1 MSLRIERS
9 TNDGVTT
16 LTLHGAIDE
25 NAELASLPKVDAA
38 KVIIDMTA
46 VDRINSVG
54 INRWLPIMRELSS
67 KRTVSV
73 VRLSYAASLQ
83 ASSISDLFASAEILS
98 CLAPYYCARCGAT
111 PTIEVTAQEYR
122 DVGQPPAKS
131 CPSCSGALEFD
142 ELEEYLSFLA
152 RSKS

>member
-9 TNDGVTT
+9 NHDGVTT

-25 NAELASLPKVDAA
+25 NAELESLPKIDAT
-38 KVIIDMTA
+38 KIVIDMTA

-54 INRWLPIMRELSS
+54 INRWLPIMRELAA
-67 KRTVSV
+67 KRSVRV

-83 ASSISDLFASAEILS
+83 ASSIVDLFATAEIVS
-98 CLAPYYCARCGAT
+98 CLAPYYCSRCGAT
-111 PTIEVTAQEYR
+111 PTLEVTAKEYR

-152 RSKS
+152 RGAS